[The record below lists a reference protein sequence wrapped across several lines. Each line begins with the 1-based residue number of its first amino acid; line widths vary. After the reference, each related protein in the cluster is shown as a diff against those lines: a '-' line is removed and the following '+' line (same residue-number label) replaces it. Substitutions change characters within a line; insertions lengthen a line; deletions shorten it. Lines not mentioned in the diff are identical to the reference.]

1 MKITQW
7 SILNKNRTILINE
20 IGDDTVNLKQIF
32 GKNVRYYRFV
42 KKLTQEEFAEHIDM
56 NASYVSEIENGKYG
70 PTFENIEVIAKV
82 LNVKPYL
89 LFQENSNTHKKL
101 PNRVDMKRF

>member
-7 SILNKNRTILINE
+7 SILSKKRTILSNE
-20 IGDDTVNLKQIF
+20 VGDDTVNLKQIL

-42 KKLTQEEFAEHIDM
+42 KKFTQEEFAEHIDM

-70 PTFENIEVIAKV
+70 PTFENIEVITKV
-82 LNVKPYL
+82 LNAKPYL
-89 LFQENSNTHKKL
+89 LIELN
-101 PNRVDMKRF
+101 

>member
-20 IGDDTVNLKQIF
+20 VGDDTVNLKQIF

-70 PTFENIEVIAKV
+70 PTFEN
-82 LNVKPYL
+82 NVKPYL